1 MAGSV
6 ASLSLLPPGREADAD
21 PVQRVAIFVFDGV
34 QPLDAVG
41 PHEVLRA
48 GGFAVELVSA
58 DGGPI
63 RSASGLVLGVDR
75 ALTDV
80 RAPLDTLLVAGGD
93 GVGDAAADP
102 EVLRHIRRIARRSR
116 RVTSVCSGAFLL
128 AAAGLLDGRRATT
141 HWRHCAELAA
151 RYPAVTVDAD
161 PIFVRDGDV
170 WTSAGVTAGMD
181 LALALVEEDRG
192 AEVALAIARRLV
204 MYVQRPGGQAQFSA
218 ALRAQRAD
226 RDVLR
231 DLQGWLPDHL
241 DQDLAV
247 DRLAE
252 RVAMSPRQFARS
264 FAAEVGVT
272 PGRYV
277 EDLRVE
283 AARRLLE
290 STARGVDDIAGSCGF
305 GTPETMRRAF
315 LRSVRVPPSEYRRR
329 FNKEASA

>member
-1 MAGSV
+1 MFVIAAKRGRVDAG
-6 ASLSLLPPGREADAD
+6 A
-21 PVQRVAIFVFDGV
+21 VQRVVIFVFDGV

-48 GGFAVELVSA
+48 GGYAVELVSA
-58 DGGPI
+58 TGQPV
-63 RSASGLVLGVDR
+63 RSASGLTLGVDG
-75 ALTDV
+75 ALADV
-80 RAPLDTLLVAGGD
+80 RGPLDTLVVAGGD
-93 GVGDAAADP
+93 GIGTAMADA
-102 EVLRHIRRIARRSR
+102 EVLRHLGRLAARSR

-128 AAAGLLDGRRATT
+128 AEAGLLDGRRATT

-151 RYPAVTVDAD
+151 RYPAITVDPD

-192 AEVALAIARRLV
+192 AEAALAIARRLV

-218 ALRAQRAD
+218 ALKAQRAD

-231 DLQGWLPDHL
+231 ELQAWLPDHL
-241 DQDLAV
+241 DLDLGV

-252 RVAMSPRQFARS
+252 RAAMSPRQFART

-290 STARGVDDIAGSCGF
+290 STRRGVDDVATTCGF
-305 GTPETMRRAF
+305 GTAETMRRAF
-315 LRSVRVPPSEYRRR
+315 LRSVRVPPAEYRRR